1 MLVMAVTAL
10 MAAGGISAHEDRSR
24 EREGKTKAQRQTKK
38 EKKTQMSG
46 IYRRRRSKTE
56 QDERLSQKPVLK
68 TNLALTASCGCL
80 V

>member
-10 MAAGGISAHEDRSR
+10 MAAGRISAHEDRSR
-24 EREGKTKAQRQTKK
+24 EREGKTKAQKQTKK